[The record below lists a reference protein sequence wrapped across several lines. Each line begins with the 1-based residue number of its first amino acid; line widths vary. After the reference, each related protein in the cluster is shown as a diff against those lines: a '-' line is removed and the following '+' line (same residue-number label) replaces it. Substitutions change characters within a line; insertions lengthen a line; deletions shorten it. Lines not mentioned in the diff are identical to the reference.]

1 MEKIYILDTN
11 VLIQA
16 PYPWVYRSLGKAL
29 CDCCQTCWYDF
40 GKIWIFQT

>member
-16 PYPWVYRSLGKAL
+16 PYAVECFEENEVFCR
-29 CDCCQTCWYDF
+29 
-40 GKIWIFQT
+40 